1 MEVSELNLSE
11 IQTPSLTVIENS
23 DSGSIKLNINE
34 SPPTPKKSVNFGPG
48 ADLLMNQNNQ
58 KKMQSPKSD
67 INLDDL
73 NDIEN
78 INLNSKVGASLSE
91 KRNNMFSS
99 SIKLNPPTPTS
110 TSGLEGEKLKVNFV
124 TPNILPNA
132 SDSKGKDES
141 KDGFKSF
148 NNIPVNP
155 DMKPQP
161 TTQPMS
167 NEERLREKLLYLRKL
182 EDLERKGVT
191 LSKKYSM
198 ESSLLEMKGE
208 FELIKNEKEKKNSV
222 KFQGKMLMA
231 FVSALEF
238 LNNKFDPFD
247 LHLDGWSEAVNEN
260 IEEYD
265 DVFTELHEK
274 YRGKAKMAP
283 ELKLLFMLGGS
294 GAMLHMT
301 NTMFKSSMPGMD
313 DIMRQNPELMQQF
326 TQAAAN
332 SMSENTPGFAN
343 FMSNFRNEPGP
354 PPMGSPP
361 GPTDYQKMNPPQAN
375 FQEPNR
381 PDIGFSRGRADFNDA
396 VNMDNNTKFER
407 REMKGP
413 SDLNNLLSGL
423 KTKKINIKAP
433 DKDGSTI
440 SISELK
446 EMQKTNLDG
455 KKPKK
460 TKRKK
465 SERNTVELNFQ

>member
-1 MEVSELNLSE
+1 MEVNELNLNE
-11 IQTPSLTVIENS
+11 IKTPSLTVIENS

-34 SPPTPKKSVNFGPG
+34 TPPTPKKSVNFGPG

-78 INLNSKVGASLSE
+78 IDLNSKVGGSLSE
-91 KRNNMFSS
+91 KRNSMFSS
-99 SIKLNPPTPTS
+99 SIKLSPPTPVS
-110 TSGLEGEKLKVNFV
+110 DMGEQEKLKVNFA

-141 KDGFKSF
+141 SDGFKSF

-161 TTQPMS
+161 KTPPMS
-167 NEERLREKLLYLRKL
+167 NEEILREKLLYLRKL
-182 EDLERKGVT
+182 EDLEKKGVT

-361 GPTDYQKMNPPQAN
+361 GPTDYQKLNPPKAN

-381 PDIGFSRGRADFNDA
+381 PDIGFSRGRADFDDA
-396 VNMDNNTKFER
+396 VNMGNNNNFER

>member
-1 MEVSELNLSE
+1 MEVNELNLNE
-11 IQTPSLTVIENS
+11 IKTPSLTVIENS

-34 SPPTPKKSVNFGPG
+34 TPPTPKKSVNFGPG

-78 INLNSKVGASLSE
+78 IDLNSKVGGSLSE
-91 KRNNMFSS
+91 KRNSMFSS
-99 SIKLNPPTPTS
+99 SIKLSTPTPVS
-110 TSGLEGEKLKVNFV
+110 DMGEQEKLKVNFA

-141 KDGFKSF
+141 SDGFKSF

-161 TTQPMS
+161 KTPPMS
-167 NEERLREKLLYLRKL
+167 NEEILREKLLYLRKL
-182 EDLERKGVT
+182 EDLEKKGVT

-361 GPTDYQKMNPPQAN
+361 GPTDYQKLNPPKAN

-381 PDIGFSRGRADFNDA
+381 PDIGFSRGRADFDDA
-396 VNMDNNTKFER
+396 VNMGNNNNFER